1 MRIKRLISIFI
12 DYMISLYIM
21 TPNLFLNI
29 VNIKWEGI
37 IILVSFSMKDLIFKN
52 QSIGK
57 KIMKLEIV
65 NKENEKPNKFIL
77 ICRNL
82 TVFIWPL
89 EIILLLIFNK
99 RIGDILFNTQVVEV
113 KNNIKQEQSQQ

>member
-65 NKENEKPNKFIL
+65 NKENEKPNKLIL

>member
-12 DYMISLYIM
+12 DYMICLYISS
-21 TPNLFLNI
+21 PILFLDI
-29 VNIKWEGI
+29 IKFEYEVI
-37 IILVSFSMKDLIFKN
+37 IILILFSIKDLIFKN

-65 NKENEKPNKFIL
+65 NKENEKPNKLIL

-82 TVFIWPL
+82 TLYIWPL

-99 RIGDILFNTQVVEV
+99 RIGDILFNTQVVEI
-113 KNNIKQEQSQQ
+113 KNNIKQEQSQ

>member
-1 MRIKRLISIFI
+1 
-12 DYMISLYIM
+12 
-21 TPNLFLNI
+21 
-29 VNIKWEGI
+29 
-37 IILVSFSMKDLIFKN
+37 
-52 QSIGK
+52 
-57 KIMKLEIV
+57 MKLEIV
-65 NKENEKPNKFIL
+65 NKENEKPNKLIL